1 MQINTFYKYEIRIQ
15 RVENIENLNSTS
27 DKKVINF
34 IVYSKCKINLT
45 KEKEHIKAKIPPGVS
60 YMANLCSPKD

>member
-1 MQINTFYKYEIRIQ
+1 MAEWDMSPGLSQSLAMLYYIVLLLKIY
-15 RVENIENLNSTS
+15 S
-27 DKKVINF
+27 INF